1 MSDIVLTEKVGDVT
15 WIRFN
20 RPEVRNA
27 IIKESADE
35 VRAGLD
41 ACEKN
46 GTRCIVLSGTG
57 TAFCAG
63 ADLKASS
70 VDPTDL
76 DGIKSILVDHYH
88 PMLEQLAHMP
98 IPVVAAVNGIAAGIG
113 SDIALACDMRLASEQ
128 AAFAEIFVKIGLMP
142 DGGGTFTLP
151 RLVGMGRAMEMAM
164 TGRKVEAHQ
173 ALEWGL
179 VNHVFPADSFEQQVN
194 KFAETLAKGAPLSIA
209 RAKMAI
215 RQAAGEG
222 TYADALKVEANLQM
236 ELFQTADFIEGVSA
250 FIEKRE
256 AKFKGE

>member
-1 MSDIVLTEKVGDVT
+1 MK
-15 WIRFN
+15 
-20 RPEVRNA
+20 
-27 IIKESADE
+27 
-35 VRAGLD
+35 AGV
-41 ACEKN
+41 N
-46 GTRCIVLSGTG
+46 PS
-57 TAFCAG
+57 
-63 ADLKASS
+63 
-70 VDPTDL
+70 DL
-76 DGIKSILVDHYH
+76 DGIRSILVDHYH
-88 PMLEQLAHMP
+88 PMLEKMVHMP

-113 SDIALACDMRLASEQ
+113 SDIALACDIRLASEQ

-164 TGRKVEAHQ
+164 TGRKIEAHQ

-179 VNHVFPADSFEQQVN
+179 VNHVFPADTFEQQVN

-222 TYADALKVEANLQM
+222 TYRQALKREADLQM
-236 ELFQTADFIEGVSA
+236 ELFQTTDFIEGVLA